1 MHEVVTIE
9 ITSFRGSIGGEH
21 WYGKLHVR
29 TKYQRETLADGTE
42 RLFTRAGYGVERHPH
57 DGYELKRR
65 LSAKEAAHLNK
76 KDDGGFFTSSMGLKR
91 GDETTRFNDVESIV
105 AAAVKAFPRVFDETD
120 VLLRERERHSYRY
133 EVLLGPPEVVEALG
147 PLEDFG
153 DMEQWLMANGYLL
166 KEPPQEEGDA
176 K

>member
-105 AAAVKAFPRVFDETD
+105 AAAIEVFPQLFDETD
-120 VLLRERERHSYRY
+120 VLLLERDKHSYRF
-133 EVLLGPPEVVEALG
+133 EVLSAPPEVAEALK
-147 PLEDFG
+147 LREDFG
-153 DMEQWLMANGYLL
+153 DMEQWLMTNGYLM
-166 KEPPQEEGDA
+166 KEPSQEQGDTE
-176 K
+176 